1 MNRDFAAMNADP
13 AAREDFVRRCLTCID
28 EACEAAAEDLV
39 RLRRDLHRH
48 PETAWAEYRTAALA
62 AQELAACGFEVHMG
76 AEACDP
82 EACPRSFQAG
92 RDEAERQRALAEG
105 ASPELVARMA
115 GGLTALW
122 GDMQLGDGG
131 PLIALRFDMDAN
143 AGLSEC
149 ADARHQ
155 PAAEGF
161 SSCHD
166 GRMHACGHDG
176 HMAIGLGLARVL
188 ARLRET
194 CGDGLRGRVRLVFQ
208 PAEEEGEG
216 APGMVAA
223 GAMRDV
229 KALFALHIGMQ
240 AGGSGRLV
248 CGTRGFLAT
257 TNFRIGFDGKSAH
270 AGTAPQQGHNALLA
284 ACTAVCQMQAI
295 PRHGEGASRINVGEL
310 HARETPNI
318 IPAHAWLRGETRGA
332 TSAIDDY
339 MMEAVRR
346 IADAAARMHQ
356 CSAAVSVQSHCPGAT
371 SSPGLT
377 ALVER
382 AARAMNCFDEIVPE
396 ADFGASEDCSWF
408 MNHVQEQGGE
418 AVYLQLGADR
428 PSGHHTATFT
438 FDEAV
443 LPRGTAL
450 LSRCIFLYLHE
461 NSSSCQ
467 ER

>member
-92 RDEAERQRALAEG
+92 RDEAEQQRALAEG

-149 ADARHQ
+149 ADAWHQ

-194 CGDGLRGRVRLVFQ
+194 CGDGLRGRVRY
-208 PAEEEGEG
+208 
-216 APGMVAA
+216 AA
-223 GAMRDV
+223 
-229 KALFALHIGMQ
+229 
-240 AGGSGRLV
+240 
-248 CGTRGFLAT
+248 
-257 TNFRIGFDGKSAH
+257 
-270 AGTAPQQGHNALLA
+270 
-284 ACTAVCQMQAI
+284 
-295 PRHGEGASRINVGEL
+295 ASR
-310 HARETPNI
+310 
-318 IPAHAWLRGETRGA
+318 
-332 TSAIDDY
+332 
-339 MMEAVRR
+339 
-346 IADAAARMHQ
+346 
-356 CSAAVSVQSHCPGAT
+356 
-371 SSPGLT
+371 
-377 ALVER
+377 
-382 AARAMNCFDEIVPE
+382 
-396 ADFGASEDCSWF
+396 
-408 MNHVQEQGGE
+408 
-418 AVYLQLGADR
+418 
-428 PSGHHTATFT
+428 FT
-438 FDEAV
+438 FFKVET
-443 LPRGTAL
+443 L
-450 LSRCIFLYLHE
+450 
-461 NSSSCQ
+461 
-467 ER
+467 

>member
-92 RDEAERQRALAEG
+92 RDEAEQQRALAEG

-149 ADARHQ
+149 ADAWHQ

-382 AARAMNCFDEIVPE
+382 AARAMNCYRITLR
-396 ADFGASEDCSWF
+396 S
-408 MNHVQEQGGE
+408 
-418 AVYLQLGADR
+418 YR
-428 PSGHHTATFT
+428 
-438 FDEAV
+438 
-443 LPRGTAL
+443 LPV
-450 LSRCIFLYLHE
+450 I
-461 NSSSCQ
+461 
-467 ER
+467 

>member
-408 MNHVQEQGGE
+408 MNYVQEQGGE

>member
-1 MNRDFAAMNADP
+1 MKREFAAPNADA
-13 AAREDFVRRCLTCID
+13 AAREELVRRWTACLD
-28 EACEAAAEDLV
+28 ECCTAAAEELAA
-39 RLRRDLHRH
+39 LRRDLHSY
-48 PETAWAEYRTAALA
+48 PETAWTEYRTAALA
-62 AQELAACGFEVHMG
+62 ARELAACGFEVRMG

-82 EACPRSFQAG
+82 AACPRSFC
-92 RDEAERQRALAEG
+92 AERDAAEQRRALAEG
-105 ASPELVARMA
+105 APPELVARMA

-122 GDMQLGDGG
+122 GDMRLGDGG
-131 PLIALRFDMDAN
+131 PLVALRFDMDAN
-143 AGLSEC
+143 AGLTEC
-149 ADARHQ
+149 ADARHH
-155 PAAEGF
+155 PAAGGF
-161 SSCHD
+161 ASRHD

-176 HMAIGLGLARVL
+176 HVAMGIGLARAL
-188 ARLRET
+188 SRLRET

-229 KALFALHIGMQ
+229 DALFALHIGMQ
-240 AGGSGRLV
+240 AGGSGRLI

-257 TNFRIGFDGKSAH
+257 TNFRIDFDGKSAH

-339 MMEAVRR
+339 MMDAVRR
-346 IADAAARMHQ
+346 IAEGAALMQQ
-356 CSAAVSVQSHCPGAT
+356 CTAAVSVQSHCPGAT
-371 SSPGLT
+371 SSPGLA
-377 ALVER
+377 ALVGR
-382 AARAMNCFDEIVPE
+382 AARSMHCFDEIVPE
-396 ADFGASEDCSWF
+396 ADFGASEDCGWF
-408 MNHVQEQGGE
+408 MNHVQAQGGE
-418 AVYLQLGADR
+418 AVYMQLGADR

-438 FDEAV
+438 FDESV

-450 LSRCIFLYLHE
+450 LARCILLYLLEHDGNGNKE
-461 NSSSCQ
+461 
-467 ER
+467 